1 MTSGFGSRLRQARQ
15 AAGWSLREL
24 AGRVHYNTG
33 YLSKIENGLRPA
45 SIELAKRCDEELG
58 TGGALVGL
66 VPRVTP
72 KSSQRPTP
80 RQLPAHDPRVVGR
93 AEDLRALDAMLAV
106 DRMTIAVISGTAGVG
121 KTTLALHWAHR
132 IQARFP
138 DGQLYAG
145 MRGFGPQ
152 QPLDA
157 GRVLRG
163 FLQDLGVAPQAIP
176 AEEDERAAMFRSLLA
191 DRRVLV
197 VLDNVRDTE
206 HVRPLLPGGSA
217 CGVIITSRDRMDG
230 LVACSGAHRRC
241 LSLFDLATS
250 KELLAMRLGETS
262 VAAEPSAATDLAK
275 FSAGL
280 PLALTILTSRVN
292 QAFPTPLQDLVA
304 DLQNARLDSLDGG
317 ADLDLR
323 TVFSWSC
330 QRLSAG
336 GARLFRLMGVY
347 PGPDIGMHAAA
358 ALTGTD
364 LGRARRDIAELV
376 RAHMLTEY
384 RPGRFGCHDL
394 LRDYATEQA
403 LQDESAADR
412 RTAVGRV
419 LDHFLH
425 SAIAGDRQLYSN
437 QSGFA
442 VDDPALGARPRELS
456 DYAKAVRWFEDE
468 HHVLMACTQLAA
480 DEGWDQHAWQ
490 LPRALTG
497 YLRLRGHW
505 QDWVHAQRIA
515 LETAQRIGDE
525 SAQAD
530 AHRLLAQVYY
540 SLCEYSET
548 VTHAE
553 RAIELYGSLGD
564 RAGEALAHRH
574 LAWAY
579 QDKTDY
585 ESAVFHHRQALALF
599 RWSNHVLGEA
609 SSLNGLGWTTAHLGD
624 YQAALGLC
632 QQALGIAEKTG
643 DRHMQAA
650 VRDSLGFIYH
660 RLGSPGQA
668 AENYRLAIT
677 VFRELGASYFEALSL
692 NNLGDVQLVER
703 DNAAAR
709 HSWRQ
714 SKDILDCLRHPRA
727 ADVAA
732 KLEPENGDGPAPW

>member
-1 MTSGFGSRLRQARQ
+1 MTSGFGNRLRQARQ

-58 TGGALVGL
+58 TGGALVEL
-66 VPRVTP
+66 VPRVVP
-72 KSSQRPTP
+72 KSNRPTP
-80 RQLPAHDPRVVGR
+80 RQLPAHDPRLVGR
-93 AEDLRALDAMLAV
+93 VADIEALDAMLDS

-152 QPLDA
+152 APLDA

-206 HVRPLLPGGSA
+206 HVRPLLPGSA
-217 CGVIITSRDRMDG
+217 TCGVVITSRDRLDG
-230 LVACSGAHRRC
+230 LVAHEGANRRS
-241 LSLFDLATS
+241 LGLFDLETS
-250 KELLAMRLGETS
+250 KELLAMRLGENN
-262 VAAEPSAATDLAK
+262 VAAEPHAATDLAK

-280 PLALTILTSRVN
+280 PLALSILTSRVN

-304 DLQNARLDSLDGG
+304 DLQNARLDGLDGG
-317 ADLDLR
+317 TGLDLR

-336 GARLFRLMGVY
+336 GARLFRLLGVY

-358 ALTGTD
+358 ALAGTD

-376 RAHMLTEY
+376 RAHMLTEH

-394 LRDYATEQA
+394 LRVYATEQA
-403 LQDESAADR
+403 MQDESADERQAALR
-412 RTAVGRV
+412 RV

-425 SAIAGDRQLYSN
+425 SAVAGDRQLYSN
-437 QSGFA
+437 QAGFR
-442 VDDPALGARPRELS
+442 VDDPVAGARPRELT
-456 DYAKAVRWFEDE
+456 DYPKAVRWFEEE
-468 HHVLMACTQLAA
+468 HHVLMACVQHAA
-480 DEGWDQHAWQ
+480 DDGWDQHAWQ
-490 LPRALTG
+490 LPRALAG

-505 QDWVHAQRIA
+505 QDWVHAQHIA
-515 LETAQRIGDE
+515 LDTAERTGDE
-525 SAQAD
+525 PAQAD

-540 SLCEYSET
+540 SLCEYGQT
-548 VTHAE
+548 VAHAE
-553 RAIELYGSLGD
+553 HAIDLYGRLGD

-585 ESAVFHHRQALALF
+585 QRAMYHHRQALALF
-599 RWSNHVLGEA
+599 RWSKHVLGEA

-624 YQAALGLC
+624 HQAALGLC
-632 QQALGIAEKTG
+632 QQALAIAEKAG
-643 DRHMQAA
+643 DRHVQAA
-650 VRDSLGFIYH
+650 VRDSLGYIYH
-660 RLGSPGQA
+660 RLGSPAQA
-668 AENYRLAIT
+668 ADNYRLAISA
-677 VFRELGASYFEALSL
+677 FRELGASYFEALSL
-692 NNLGDVQLVER
+692 NNLGDVQLGEQ
-703 DNAAAR
+703 DTDAAMR
-709 HSWRQ
+709 SWRQ
-714 SKDILDCLRHPRA
+714 AKAILDFLRHPRA
-727 ADVAA
+727 ADVAG
-732 KLEPENGDGPAPW
+732 KVEQ